1 MMPKIYFYTTSTEG
15 PPEKA
20 YFQDLIVNLATGFK
34 QLGIEYYANHNYWQI
49 APDSDRTLL
58 EANPDVTHHD
68 CDIVVLERQYYEENK
83 CLPEGLFAPSRQ
95 YKTVYLD
102 CNDGIDGVKTLSWL
116 PEFQQFDFIFKTH
129 YSNHIK
135 HPSNFYPWAFGLSE
149 RVLTQLETEIPWT
162 RKQQS
167 ILVNFRNKRFS
178 HSLRGYVKKRF
189 LPQIEKIMSINTACD
204 SESDFPQDPYNYL
217 RWAQTGRRH
226 YPNYYQRL
234 QQSAAC
240 ACFGGYF
247 LGPQL
252 SDRHGRIS
260 YYIARIISEL
270 GLKTNRIY
278 QWDSWRFWE
287 SMAAG
292 CVTFHIDLNKY
303 GCVLPVMP
311 ENWRHYIGIDLDNIS
326 ESIDRIADQPEL
338 LERISSVGRTWAI
351 ENYGPLPTAKRFL
364 EIAGVKASD
373 LERLQLK
380 MNIAK

>member
-1 MMPKIYFYTTSTEG
+1 MKPKIYFYTVAEG
-15 PPEKA
+15 SPEQA
-20 YFQDLIVNLATGFK
+20 YFQDLIVNLVTGFK
-34 QLGIEYYANHNYWQI
+34 ELEIEYYSNNNYWQLS
-49 APDSDRTLL
+49 PNSDRTLL

-68 CDIVVLERQYYEENK
+68 CDLVVLERQYYEVNK
-83 CLPEGLFAPSRQ
+83 CLPEGLFVPSRQ

-102 CNDGIDGVKTLSWL
+102 CNDGIDGIKTWSWL
-116 PEFQQFDFIFKTH
+116 PEFQQFDFVFKTH
-129 YSNHIK
+129 YSSHIK

-149 RVLTQLETEIPWT
+149 RVLTQLEEVPWT
-162 RKQQS
+162 QKQQS

-178 HSLRGYVKKRF
+178 HSLRGYVKKQF
-189 LPQIEKIMSINTACD
+189 LPQIEEIMSINTACD
-204 SESDFPQDPYNYL
+204 NETDFPQDPYHYL

-247 LGPQL
+247 LGPEL
-252 SDRHGRIS
+252 SDRYTTIS
-260 YYIARIISEL
+260 YYMARIISEL
-270 GLKTNRIY
+270 GIKTNRIY

-292 CVTFHIDLNKY
+292 CVTFHVDFDKY

-338 LERISSVGRTWAI
+338 LERISREGRTWAI

-364 EIAGVKASD
+364 ETVGVETSD
-373 LERLQLK
+373 LERLQSEV
-380 MNIAK
+380 NIAR

>member
-1 MMPKIYFYTTSTEG
+1 MKPKIYFYTVAEG
-15 PPEKA
+15 SPEQA
-20 YFQDLIVNLATGFK
+20 YFQDLIVNLVTGFK
-34 QLGIEYYANHNYWQI
+34 ELEIEYYSNNNYWQLS
-49 APDSDRTLL
+49 PNSDRTLL

-68 CDIVVLERQYYEENK
+68 CDLVVLERQYYEVNK
-83 CLPEGLFAPSRQ
+83 CLPEGLFVPSRQ

-102 CNDGIDGVKTLSWL
+102 CNDGIDGIKTWSWL
-116 PEFQQFDFIFKTH
+116 PEFQQFDFVFKTH
-129 YSNHIK
+129 YSSHIK

-149 RVLTQLETEIPWT
+149 RVLTQLEEVPWT
-162 RKQQS
+162 QKQQS

-178 HSLRGYVKKRF
+178 HSLRGYVKKQF
-189 LPQIEKIMSINTACD
+189 LPQIEETMSINTACD
-204 SESDFPQDPYNYL
+204 NETDFPQDPYHYL

-247 LGPQL
+247 LGPEL
-252 SDRHGRIS
+252 SDRYTTIS
-260 YYIARIISEL
+260 YYMARIISEL
-270 GLKTNRIY
+270 GIKTNRIY
-278 QWDSWRFWE
+278 QWDSWRCWE

-292 CVTFHIDLNKY
+292 CVTFHVDFDKY

-338 LERISSVGRTWAI
+338 LERISREGRTWAI

-364 EIAGVKASD
+364 ETVGVETSD
-373 LERLQLK
+373 LERLQSEV
-380 MNIAK
+380 NIAR